1 MDLFTLI
8 LLAIGL
14 SMDAFAVSICKGLA
28 IKKITFRHMLIV
40 GAWFGCFQAIMPMIG
55 YFLGIQFAKFV
66 NAFAP
71 WIAFILLLL
80 IGINMIRES
89 FSKEEKEGGESDAIG
104 FKTMLLMAIATSID
118 ALAVGITFACIPVN
132 IIQATA
138 LLNTVLA
145 VIIIGVATFIISIA
159 GVKIGNIFGNIY
171 KNKSEFIGGVIL
183 ILLLV
188 VGFVL
193 LMKGAD
199 VFVDGSSSLAGKLGI
214 PQIVIGLTIVAFGT
228 SAPEAAIS
236 ITAGIKGSAEL
247 AVSNVVG
254 SNILNVLL
262 ILGIASVITP
272 LAVKKNT
279 LFIEIPF
286 VAVITIVLL
295 VLGMNGYSLSRFD
308 GVILT
313 ILFLI
318 FMGYLVYISLKKK
331 DEEEEEV
338 KKLPTWLMILYI
350 IFGGAAIVGGSQL
363 TVNSATAIAKYFGM
377 SDRLIGLT
385 IVALGTSLP
394 ELITSVTAACKH
406 NADIAIGNIV
416 GSNIFNILF
425 VLGITALLTPVQY
438 SKDFIVDN
446 IMAVICMVM
455 LFLCVI
461 LTKDK
466 KLNRAGGILMLLSY
480 AAYFV
485 CFIVLQIK
493 LV

>member
-1 MDLFTLI
+1 
-8 LLAIGL
+8 
-14 SMDAFAVSICKGLA
+14 
-28 IKKITFRHMLIV
+28 
-40 GAWFGCFQAIMPMIG
+40 MP
-55 YFLGIQFAKFV
+55 L
-66 NAFAP
+66 
-71 WIAFILLLL
+71 
-80 IGINMIRES
+80 
-89 FSKEEKEGGESDAIG
+89 
-104 FKTMLLMAIATSID
+104 
-118 ALAVGITFACIPVN
+118 PVN
-132 IIQATA
+132 
-138 LLNTVLA
+138 
-145 VIIIGVATFIISIA
+145 
-159 GVKIGNIFGNIY
+159 
-171 KNKSEFIGGVIL
+171 

-295 VLGMNGYSLSRFD
+295 ILGMNGYSLSRFD
-308 GVILT
+308 GIILT
-313 ILFLI
+313 ILF
-318 FMGYLVYISLKKK
+318 VYISLKKK

>member
-1 MDLFTLI
+1 
-8 LLAIGL
+8 
-14 SMDAFAVSICKGLA
+14 
-28 IKKITFRHMLIV
+28 
-40 GAWFGCFQAIMPMIG
+40 MP
-55 YFLGIQFAKFV
+55 L
-66 NAFAP
+66 
-71 WIAFILLLL
+71 
-80 IGINMIRES
+80 
-89 FSKEEKEGGESDAIG
+89 
-104 FKTMLLMAIATSID
+104 
-118 ALAVGITFACIPVN
+118 PVN
-132 IIQATA
+132 
-138 LLNTVLA
+138 
-145 VIIIGVATFIISIA
+145 
-159 GVKIGNIFGNIY
+159 
-171 KNKSEFIGGVIL
+171 

-236 ITAGIKGSAEL
+236 ITAGINGSAEL

-262 ILGIASVITP
+262 ILGIASIITP

-286 VAVITIVLL
+286 VAVITVVLL

-318 FMGYLVYISLKKK
+318 FMGYLVFISLKKK

-350 IFGGAAIVGGSQL
+350 VLGGAAIVGGSQL
-363 TVNSATAIAKYFGM
+363 TVNSATAIAKHFGM

-385 IVALGTSLP
+385 IVAFGTSLP
-394 ELITSVTAACKH
+394 ELITSVVAACKH
-406 NADIAIGNIV
+406 KADIAIGNIV

-425 VLGITALLTPVQY
+425 VLGITALITPVQY
-438 SKDFIVDN
+438 SRDFIVDN
-446 IMAVICMVM
+446 IMALICMVM

-461 LTKDK
+461 FTKDK
-466 KLNRAGGILMLLSY
+466 KLNRVGGILMLLSY

-485 CFIVLQIK
+485 CFIILQIK
-493 LV
+493 LI

>member
-1 MDLFTLI
+1 
-8 LLAIGL
+8 
-14 SMDAFAVSICKGLA
+14 
-28 IKKITFRHMLIV
+28 
-40 GAWFGCFQAIMPMIG
+40 MP
-55 YFLGIQFAKFV
+55 L
-66 NAFAP
+66 
-71 WIAFILLLL
+71 
-80 IGINMIRES
+80 
-89 FSKEEKEGGESDAIG
+89 
-104 FKTMLLMAIATSID
+104 
-118 ALAVGITFACIPVN
+118 PVN
-132 IIQATA
+132 
-138 LLNTVLA
+138 
-145 VIIIGVATFIISIA
+145 
-159 GVKIGNIFGNIY
+159 
-171 KNKSEFIGGVIL
+171 

-262 ILGIASVITP
+262 ILGIASV
-272 LAVKKNT
+272 
-279 LFIEIPF
+279 
-286 VAVITIVLL
+286 LL

-331 DEEEEEV
+331 DEEDEEV

-350 IFGGAAIVGGSQL
+350 ILGGAAIVGGSQL